1 MKKFW
6 SKILSGAVVLSI
18 AVSSASFNVY
28 AAQVTQAFVTGW
40 SKFISHEPDATANIV
55 TLPDGNHAVKI
66 TSNTSYD
73 GTRFMRVFQNVKLE
87 KDMTYIY
94 GMKVKAE
101 NVAGAEITFFGNK
114 SSLVPFS
121 KNSDWTN
128 YEFQNTYTGNTG
140 NQTFNISVVDTAKA
154 FYADDVYLYKCV
166 NGKKTGE
173 NLLSNAGFE
182 DDVKNAVNDVSDAA
196 SDVETADLTI
206 VDTEKFLET
215 SKSIPI
221 FRTEK
226 DVKSADEIDWTDFEK
241 VNITDAYFT
250 NKEVSA
256 VNNESYVKYAYD
268 NDNFYIYF
276 NVKDDVHHS
285 FLNSSYWSG
294 DSVQVAFA
302 PERNTFKLEVGASF
316 DAETGEVYC
325 TNEDVSA
332 KGVRNGE
339 ISEYFLTV
347 PWIAFTSAM
356 PEKFQ
361 FSAIVND
368 NDNDVYQRKYAQQIS
383 PGIASAKNAEQ
394 FPMLYLAENFKSGY
408 FSTIE
413 GGNEVFVSQKSPF
426 MLVLQS
432 FLNDYGQYFV
442 TFPNGK
448 TVKVDLPPLGCAK
461 VRFDNTFANVGLQ
474 TFDVSVKKQGAESA
488 DTVSYEVTVIP
499 DYAMYLKLYDKCNAN
514 YEELKSL
521 VEKCRE
527 KDIPVDYETA
537 DLTIFEMYL
546 KYMKEDADKYQ
557 AFDRILYSYDCLN
570 DIFAHDK
577 ENLQKYLSGE
587 KTAYAVPKYVNSDI
601 EKTATGFIADMDIN
615 GTVERRPM
623 FLNGF
628 CNFVQGEEEYAEF
641 AKLGANMNMLSL
653 KLYDVITEWC
663 EVPDWNLY
671 QRTKTAVDRTV
682 TVSGESVKNG
692 KYALKLER
700 TTPWGN
706 GRTIYLRQSV
716 PCKPNTTYKFGLSA
730 KGEYIDGM
738 YFACHKLISSNYGLS
753 QRKEN
758 YIKTS
763 SNWVDYS
770 DTYTTSADDNTLEF
784 IITLQAPAQKC
795 YIDDIYIKEE
805 GSDKNLLKNGDFEKG
820 LDTDVKEYDYYD
832 GYLREFECR
841 LKEFE
846 QANQKVGIL
855 LAANYW
861 PEFVNLKY
869 PDVLDENVLYGEY
882 LKFNTAH
889 PEVKKI
895 LHEYVAATMNIVNK
909 SKVVDSVCVANE
921 PCTYAYNTQYYKPMW
936 YEYIKNIY
944 GDIENLNRICGT
956 DYEKFEDVDMK
967 SQSEFTVLY
976 KNVMEFNAGVLADY
990 LGTLCGYVKEF
1001 NPDMPTHAKL
1011 LPITL
1016 DYGRSALTKGEN
1028 YEKLAPYFDYN
1039 GNDANTAYNHQKQ
1052 SLLAKLEWYD
1062 LQSSIKDAP
1071 VVNTEDH
1078 FQMDS
1083 KTIDKSP
1090 KMYKH
1095 AMADAWQGVMH
1106 NRAESILWVLE
1117 REEQYLTGTTWMNTN
1132 LAVRA
1137 DLLSGHVK
1145 AFLDFNR
1152 LSYEITAVQNAKR
1165 SAAIL
1170 YSENSYSF
1178 KPSFQSSLLSAYSN
1192 VLFNGLKPL
1201 LLVESQLEKLDNYNL
1216 LIIPECTNVTDE
1228 TFSAIEK
1235 FVNRG
1240 GKLVIIGEDSLYK
1253 DEFNAERDKDA
1264 VLNIYKNAVIIK
1276 TDVNSKKDIT
1286 TAVNLPET
1294 ISEVIGSMNLTN
1306 VKITDKATGENINR
1320 TEWICVPYDGG
1331 YLLNMCRY
1339 VWGDAKDVEITV
1351 DGKKIE
1357 KFYDLRENEY
1367 LDGITLEEYT
1377 PLFVK
1382 IEG

>member
-1 MKKFW
+1 MKRFLQKF
-6 SKILSGAVVLSI
+6 LSGAVAASIVLSCI
-18 AVSSASFNVY
+18 GLSAM
-28 AAQVTQAFVTGW
+28 AAQVTQSFVSGW
-40 SKFISHEPDATANIV
+40 SKFISNEPDATVNIV
-55 TLPDGNHAVKI
+55 TLSDGGHAVKI
-66 TSNTSYD
+66 TNNTSYD
-73 GTRFMRVFQNVKLE
+73 GSRYMRIFQTVKLE
-87 KDMTYIY
+87 KDTTYIY
-94 GMKVKAE
+94 GIKVKAE

-121 KNSDWTN
+121 KNSDWKN

-140 NQTFNISVVDTAKA
+140 NQTFNITVVDTAKA

-166 NGKKTGE
+166 NGKREGE
-173 NLLSNAGFE
+173 NLISNAGFE
-182 DDVKNAVNDVSDAA
+182 DDVKTAVNDAA
-196 SDVETADLTI
+196 YDSSEVETADLTI
-206 VDTEKFLET
+206 VDTEKFLEM

-221 FRTEK
+221 FRTKTE
-226 DVKSADEIDWTDFEK
+226 VKSADEIDWADFER

-250 NKEVSA
+250 NKEVSE

-268 NDNFYIYF
+268 GENFYIYF
-276 NVKDDVHHS
+276 NVKDDTHHS

-316 DAETGEVYC
+316 DKDTGKVYC

-332 KGVRNGE
+332 KGVRNGD

-347 PWIAFTSAM
+347 PWTAFTSGM

-361 FSAIVND
+361 YSAIVND

-394 FPMLYLAENFKSGY
+394 FPMLYIAENFKSGY

-413 GGNEVFVSQKSPF
+413 GDSEVFVSQKQPF

-432 FLNDYGQYFV
+432 FLNDYAEYLV
-442 TFPNGK
+442 TFPDKK
-448 TVKVDLPPLGCAK
+448 TVKVNLPPLGCAK
-461 VRFDNTFANVGLQ
+461 VRFYNTFEKAGLQ
-474 TFDVSVKKQGAESA
+474 KFDVSVKKQGDENA
-488 DTVSYEVTVIP
+488 DTVSYELTVIP
-499 DYAMYLKLYDKCNAN
+499 DYAMYLKLYDECSAKYTEFKA
-514 YEELKSL
+514 L
-521 VEKCRE
+521 VEKC
-527 KDIPVDYETA
+527 KGNDIPTDYETA

-546 KYMKEDADKYQ
+546 KYMKEDAEKYG
-557 AFDRILYSYDCLN
+557 AFDRILYTYNCLN
-570 DIFAHDK
+570 DIFAQNK
-577 ENLQKYLSGE
+577 ENLEKYLSGG
-587 KTAYAVPKYVNSDI
+587 KKAYAVPKYVNSSI
-601 EKTATGFIADMDIN
+601 EKTATGFIADMEIN

-653 KLYDVITEWC
+653 KLYDVITQWC

-682 TVSGESVKNG
+682 AVSGESVKNG

-716 PCKPNTTYKFGLSA
+716 ACKPNTTYQFGLSA
-730 KGEYIDGM
+730 KGAKVDGV

-758 YIKTS
+758 YIKASTD
-763 SNWVDYS
+763 WVDYS
-770 DTYTTSADDNTLEF
+770 GTYTTAEDDNTLEF
-784 IITLQAPAQKC
+784 IITLQAPTEKL
-795 YIDDIYIKEE
+795 YIDDIFIKEI
-805 GSDKNLLKNGDFEKG
+805 GSDKNLIKNGDFEKG
-820 LDTDVKEYDYYD
+820 ADTNVKEYDYYD

-861 PEFVNLKY
+861 PEFVNLNY
-869 PDVLDENVLYGEY
+869 PDVLDENALYGEY

-895 LHEYVAATMNIVNK
+895 LREYVAATMNIVNK
-909 SKVVDSVCVANE
+909 SNVVDSVCVANE
-921 PCTYAYNTQYYKPMW
+921 PYTYAYNTEYYKPMW

-944 GDIENLNRICGT
+944 GDIENLNRLCGT
-956 DYEKFEDVDMK
+956 NYEKFEDVDMK
-967 SQSEFTVLY
+967 SQSEFTLLY
-976 KNVMEFNAGVLADY
+976 KNVMEFNADVLTDY

-1062 LQSSIKDAP
+1062 LQSSIKEAP
-1071 VVNTEDH
+1071 VVNSEDH

-1083 KTIDKSP
+1083 KVIDKSP

-1132 LAVRA
+1132 LAARA
-1137 DLLSGHVK
+1137 DLLSGHVR

-1178 KPSFQSSLLSAYSN
+1178 KPSFQSSLLAAYSN

-1201 LLVESQLEKLDNYNL
+1201 LLTESQLYKLDDYNL
-1216 LIIPECTNVTDE
+1216 LIIPECTSVTDE

-1235 FVNRG
+1235 FVQRG

-1253 DEFNAERDKDA
+1253 NEFNQERNENT
-1264 VLNIYKNAVIIK
+1264 VLIIYKNAVIIK

-1294 ISEVIGSMNLTN
+1294 ISDVIGSMNLTN
-1306 VKITDKATGENINR
+1306 VKITDKETGRSIDR
-1320 TEWICVPYDGG
+1320 TEWICVPYEGG
-1331 YLLNMCRY
+1331 YLLNLCRY
-1339 VWGDAKDVEITV
+1339 VWGEEKEAEVTI

-1357 KFYDLRENEY
+1357 KFYDLRKNEY
-1367 LDGITLEEYT
+1367 LDKITLSEYT